1 MYEEVCSSE
10 RDMQDIY
17 EGRVTVLRCAVGV
30 MVGIT
35 SRALSPFLF
44 AVVMER
50 LMDEVR
56 QESLQTMMFVDDI
69 VICSE

>member
-17 EGRVTVLRCAVGV
+17 EGRVTVLRCAGGV

>member
-17 EGRVTVLRCAVGV
+17 EGRVTALRCAVGV

-56 QESLQTMMFVDDI
+56 QKSLQTMMFVDDI